1 MSDCVAMKI
10 ANLSSLLLASFS
22 GKLIY
27 ALASLVSLPLAAH
40 VLGAEAVGLVGFFTT
55 LLMVLMVLEG
65 GLTSSVIQRLATMR
79 GSRLVKRSPRPF
91 FALVNTYLLVFAAM
105 GLLAASVIAMA
116 SPVLVSSWLKLTV
129 ITQQQALYCLYCMA
143 IFIGLNL
150 PVMLLQGV
158 YAGHELQQPLNK
170 IYIPYSIARTL
181 GVLLIVSE
189 VPGLDNV
196 VGYFLVQVV
205 VQLIYVFA
213 LLLVLK
219 KHGVIGRARV
229 NSKYLKRGI
238 AFSRGVFLISLT
250 SVVTVQYDKVF
261 MSGALGLDEY
271 AYYSL
276 ASTVA
281 GFPYIFSTAFNA
293 VLFPRFSSNL
303 RLGQFD
309 GVEKVFRAA
318 LVLFSLIMAIM
329 CSAVFW
335 FAQPILLM
343 MFEPFLANGMSTV
356 LPWLLVGTAL
366 QSLLIIPFAL
376 QLAAS
381 WTSLSFRLNL
391 VAVPVMLLILPAL
404 VAQFGAVGGGY
415 TWVLYNLFSLFC
427 TAYFTCRRFPWLQ
440 SAYKACLG
448 SVLIS
453 AALANAIFFLC
464 SIWLKN
470 GLAIM
475 IVTCLTSAGLCAVG
489 LIVFRRHLAGLR

>member
-1 MSDCVAMKI
+1 MKI

-27 ALASLVSLPLAAH
+27 ALASLVSLPVAAH

-65 GLTSSVIQRLATMR
+65 GLTSSVIQRLASIR
-79 GSRLVKRSPRPF
+79 GSRLIGRSHRPI
-91 FALVNTYLLVFAAM
+91 FALINTYLLVFTLM
-105 GLLAASVIAMA
+105 GLVAALVIVMA
-116 SPVLVSSWLKLTV
+116 SPMLVSSWLKLTV
-129 ITQQQALYCLYCMA
+129 IAEQQALYSLYCMA

-158 YAGHELQQPLNK
+158 FAGHELQQSLNK
-170 IYIPYSIARTL
+170 IYIPYSIMRTL
-181 GVLLIVSE
+181 GVLLVVSE
-189 VPGLDNV
+189 VSRLNSV
-196 VGYFLVQVV
+196 VGYFIVQVV
-205 VQLIYVFA
+205 VQFVYVLS

-219 KHGVIGRARV
+219 RHGALGRARV
-229 NSKYLKRGI
+229 HFKYLKHGI

-250 SVVTVQYDKVF
+250 SLITVQYDKVF
-261 MSGALGLDEY
+261 MSGKLGLEEY

-276 ASTVA
+276 ASTIA

-303 RLGQFD
+303 RLGQLD
-309 GVEKVFRAA
+309 VIEKIFRAA
-318 LVLFSLIMAIM
+318 LVLFSLVMTIM

-335 FAQPILLM
+335 FAQPVLLM
-343 MFEPFLANGMSTV
+343 LFEPFLANGMAIV

-391 VAVPVMLLILPAL
+391 VAVPVMLLALPTL
-404 VAQFGAVGGGY
+404 VAHFGAVGGGY
-415 TWVLYNLFSLFC
+415 TWVLYNLFSLAC
-427 TAYFTCRRFPWLQ
+427 TAYFTCRRFPWLK
-440 SAYKACLG
+440 SAYRACLIA
-448 SVLIS
+448 VLFTT
-453 AALANAIFFLC
+453 ALANGIFFLC
-464 SIWLKN
+464 SIWLSS
-470 GLAIM
+470 GLAVLV
-475 IVTCLTSAGLCAVG
+475 VTCLSSAALCAVG
-489 LIVFRRHLAGLR
+489 LVVFRRHLAGLR